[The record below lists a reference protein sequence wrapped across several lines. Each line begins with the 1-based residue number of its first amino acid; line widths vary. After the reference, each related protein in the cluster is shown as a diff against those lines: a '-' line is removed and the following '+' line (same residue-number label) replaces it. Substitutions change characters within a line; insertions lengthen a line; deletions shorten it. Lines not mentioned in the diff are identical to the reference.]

1 LVLLEH
7 DRMRLPSTAINML
20 VKTKSLS
27 VHASLPE
34 AMTLKHT
41 SRALP

>member
-1 LVLLEH
+1 
-7 DRMRLPSTAINML
+7 MRVPSTAIDML

-27 VHASLPE
+27 VIASLPE
-34 AMTLKHT
+34 AITLKHK